1 MDVILM
7 SAAGI
12 GVLLGLAFLCLF
24 RTLLSGRRDGTI
36 PGDPASV
43 FTPSR
48 YRPMERLLDPLD
60 KEFLAAQPSY
70 NRRMGRRFR
79 ANRIAAF
86 RGYTR
91 CLGKD
96 FTRVSSAL
104 KALMIHAPIDRS
116 ALAGL
121 LLKQRLMFS
130 YAMVG
135 LEVKLAL
142 HSIGWSAPTVEV
154 RELIDALDAM
164 SAQLRALSAVAVP
177 SAA

>member
-1 MDVILM
+1 MNVILI
-7 SAAGI
+7 SAAGM
-12 GVLLGLAFLCLF
+12 GVLLGVSFLCLF
-24 RTLLSGRRDGTI
+24 RALTSGRRTEAL
-36 PGDPASV
+36 PGDAASI
-43 FTPSR
+43 FSPSR

-60 KEFLAAQPSY
+60 QEFLAAQPSY
-70 NRRMGRRFR
+70 SRRMGRKFR

-86 RGYTR
+86 RSYAR

-96 FTRVSSAL
+96 FSRVSGAL

-130 YAMVG
+130 YAMMG

-142 HSIGWSAPTVEV
+142 HSMGLSAPTVEV

-177 SAA
+177 SVA

>member
-1 MDVILM
+1 MNVILI

-12 GVLLGLAFLCLF
+12 GILLAVVFLCLF
-24 RTLLSGRRDGTI
+24 RTVTSGSRKEALPRDLESI
-36 PGDPASV
+36 

-48 YRPMERLLDPLD
+48 YRPMERLLDPVD
-60 KEFLAAQPSY
+60 HEFLASQPSY
-70 NRRMGRRFR
+70 SRRMGRRFR

-86 RGYTR
+86 RGYAR

-96 FTRVSSAL
+96 FSHVSNAL
-104 KALMIHAPIDRS
+104 KALMIHASTDRS

-121 LLKQRLMFS
+121 LLKQRLTFS
-130 YAMVG
+130 YAMMG

-142 HSIGWSAPTVEV
+142 HSIGWSAPTVDV
-154 RELIDALDAM
+154 RELIGALDAM
-164 SAQLRALSAVAVP
+164 SAQLRALTVVAAP